1 MRKILSIIL
10 SLIVVMPIMA
20 GENDF
25 SVERL
30 SHAEGVTING
40 IAASKVK
47 YFSKTAVIRWG
58 KDDAAA
64 MLVKETS
71 TSKLYRLSKRQFD
84 SKGQIKTLEEFFL
97 RTNKTSTRSGV
108 DEAIVTIKQCRNR
121 FSFKEKRVAL
131 VVGNAAYTFLPS
143 LQNPQSDA
151 AAVSDK
157 LLSLGFDVVESYD
170 CNDKEFRSLLNQFEL
185 IVNRDGYQV
194 VLFYYAGHGIQKDN
208 KNYLIP
214 VSTPLQKPGDV
225 NNCIGCDE
233 VLRSLEGTLSSSRI
247 IIFDACRNFS
257 SAISDRNQKG
267 LAQIQRLA
275 PGTMLIYSTGFGQ
288 VANDGEGEH
297 SPFVQALL
305 DNIGK
310 ANTNFEL
317 EMKDVAR
324 ETYRLTANQQ
334 YPAIAG
340 SLTDNLILNPS
351 VSNVSTRTVTSNT
364 QTAQGLKASDMFTNS
379 EADFEYGVTIYLQCS
394 AYINDKPY
402 HNFASEIKGQLE
414 KVGCRFVESKKDANW
429 IIVANAEVSRI
440 QHYQNMAY
448 FCWIDGNVTITHAD
462 GQIIYESRISEIE
475 DGHHDGIKGDGN
487 TRSYESSARD
497 GYKQASHIIAEKAI
511 FLIRQ

>member
-1 MRKILSIIL
+1 MRKLIYSILLLFLTLL
-10 SLIVVMPIMA
+10 SVLPANA
-20 GENDF
+20 GGKDY

-30 SHAEGVTING
+30 LHAEDVTIDG
-40 IAASKVK
+40 VAASNVK
-47 YFSKTAVIRWG
+47 YFSKTAIIRWG
-58 KDDAAA
+58 KNDAAA
-64 MLVKETS
+64 MLVKETA
-71 TSKLYRLSKRQFD
+71 TSKLYRLSKRQFE
-84 SKGQIKTLEEFFL
+84 SKGQIETLEEFFL

-121 FSFKEKRVAL
+121 FYFKEKRVAL

-214 VSTPLQKPGDV
+214 VSTPLQKPSDV
-225 NNCIGCDE
+225 NNCIGCNE

-324 ETYRLTANQQ
+324 ETYRLTANRQ

-340 SLTDNLILNPS
+340 SLTDNLILNPG
-351 VSNVSTRTVTSNT
+351 VSNVL
-364 QTAQGLKASDMFTNS
+364 TAQGLKASDMFTNS
-379 EADFEYGVTIYLQCS
+379 DADFEHGGTIYLQCS

-402 HNFASEIKGQLE
+402 HNFASEIKRQLE

-440 QHYQNMAY
+440 QNYQNMAY
-448 FCWIDGNVTITHAD
+448 FCWIDGNVTITNAD
-462 GQIIYESRISEIE
+462 GQIIYENRISEIE

-511 FLIRQ
+511 SLIRQ